1 VTGDDLLERLAAEL
15 YECRHPRTWEAC
27 PEPERS
33 LYRGDAGFVL
43 PGVVAFVADWLAGY
57 ASLSPSETR
66 EIVAAWREEMGA

>member
-1 VTGDDLLERLAAEL
+1 MTGGDLLERLAAEL

-43 PGVVAFVADWLAGY
+43 PGVVAFVADWMAEHHDALAD
-57 ASLSPSETR
+57 R
-66 EIVAAWREEMGA
+66 WREEMGA